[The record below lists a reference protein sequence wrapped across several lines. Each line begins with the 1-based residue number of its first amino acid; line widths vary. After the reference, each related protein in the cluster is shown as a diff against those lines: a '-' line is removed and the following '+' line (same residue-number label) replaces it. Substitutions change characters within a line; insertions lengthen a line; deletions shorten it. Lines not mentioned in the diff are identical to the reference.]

1 MMLRG
6 DAIREVTM
14 QGPGAGGDETATA
27 VIGDLLSV
35 VGTRGTGFLQHD
47 GYYRNLPV
55 LAPED
60 MVSASYVRLAVD
72 DLPGVLAQLAGL
84 FGAHGISLRT
94 VVQRPRPDGA
104 AELVL
109 LTHPARLGDLG
120 AALAEV
126 QGLSVVRGGTRTLR
140 VLSD

>member
-1 MMLRG
+1 
-6 DAIREVTM
+6 M

-55 LAPED
+55 LAPEEAR
-60 MVSASYVRLAVD
+60 SASYVRLAVD

-84 FGAHGISLRT
+84 FGAHEISLRT
-94 VVQRPRPDGA
+94 VIQRPRPDGA

-109 LTHPARLGDLG
+109 LTHPARIGDLRD
-120 AALAEV
+120 ALREV
-126 QGLSVVRGGTRTLR
+126 QELDCIRGETRTLR
-140 VLSD
+140 VLSE